1 MMLVKHFKIHYKVIV
16 QTWSED
22 APEKGPVLFLKA
34 FWVTLSGSLRT
45 DSGSL
50 LSSF

>member
-1 MMLVKHFKIHYKVIV
+1 MLVKHFKIHYKVIGL
-16 QTWSED
+16 TWSED
-22 APEKGPVLFLKA
+22 SPEKGPVLLPKA
-34 FWVTLSGSLRT
+34 SWVTLPGSLGT